1 MEVTRLQDSA
11 LVVSDADGIGTKVA
25 VVKGL
30 VLTFG
35 SRLPEA
41 KF

>member
-1 MEVTRLQDSA
+1 MEVTRLKDSA

-25 VVKGL
+25 VFKGL
-30 VLTFG
+30 VSG
-35 SRLPEA
+35 SRLPED